1 MWPLDFSEFYIEAKH
16 EGAVT
21 SLDVSIDG
29 LKVFCGTSS
38 GGLGTL
44 DIQNHNYKTLIRSHT
59 DVVKQL
65 VLHLHGGMLMSLS
78 ND

>member
-1 MWPLDFSEFYIEAKH
+1 MNIYKLHDNAIVSLCVSAGFCVTGSKDSFLRVWPLDFSEFYIEAKH

-21 SLDVSIDG
+21 SLDVSVDG

-44 DIQNHNYKTLIRSHT
+44 DI
-59 DVVKQL
+59 
-65 VLHLHGGMLMSLS
+65 
-78 ND
+78 